1 MKRVCL
7 SVVLLL
13 LMCLASTGVVAQAQV
28 EEQAMAKRRP
38 VRVAVVGLT
47 HTHVH
52 WILGRDQGLG
62 DIEIVG
68 IYEPNEDLAKRYMKQ
83 HGFDMAL
90 HYTDLETMLDT
101 VKPEAVT
108 LFGSI
113 REHTEQTK
121 LAAARGIHVMVE
133 KPLAVSLKDA
143 KVMRDAAAEAG
154 VHLLT
159 NYETTWYSSNTAAV
173 TMAESGKL
181 GEVRRV
187 VVNAGHGG
195 PIEIG
200 CNEEFLEWLTDPEE
214 NGGGALTDFGCYGAN
229 LMTWLMQNRQPNSV
243 FATTLQTKPDLYPDV
258 EDDATI
264 VLDYGDAVCVV
275 QASWS
280 WTGSRKDMTV
290 YGTKAS
296 VETVG
301 WDGLIVTPSEK
312 QPREKKAAKLRQA
325 QSDPF
330 EHLAAVIWGKV
341 EPNALTSIE
350 NNMIVMEIL
359 DAAKRS
365 ARTGKRVS
373 LNPAGTR

>member
-1 MKRVCL
+1 MKLKCVI
-7 SVVLLL
+7 VAVAM
-13 LMCLASTGVVAQAQV
+13 LMCLASTGVAAQAQA
-28 EEQAMAKRRP
+28 EEQVMAKP

-52 WILGRDQGLG
+52 WILGRDKGRG

-68 IYEPNEDLAKRYMKQ
+68 IYEPNEDLAGRYLKQ

-143 KVMRDAAAEAG
+143 KVMRDAAAKAG

-173 TMAESGKL
+173 TMAEAGKL

-187 VVNAGHGG
+187 VVNSGHGG

-229 LMTWLMQNRQPNSV
+229 LMTWLMENRRPNSV
-243 FATTLQTKPDLYPDV
+243 FATTLQTKPELYPDV
-258 EDDATI
+258 DDDATI

-290 YGTKAS
+290 YGTEAS

-312 QPREKKAAKLRQA
+312 QPKEKKAAKLKVM

-330 EHLAAVIWGKV
+330 THLAAVVRGKA

-365 ARTGKRVS
+365 AARGKRID
-373 LNPAGTR
+373 LND

>member
-1 MKRVCL
+1 MRKSITIITVSAL
-7 SVVLLL
+7 VFLTLGEL
-13 LMCLASTGVVAQAQV
+13 YMAQGEEALMT
-28 EEQAMAKRRP
+28 KKKP

-52 WILGRDQGLG
+52 WILGRDKDKG

-68 IYEPNEDLAKRYMKQ
+68 IYEPNEELAERYLKR
-83 HGFDMAL
+83 HGFDRSL
-90 HYTDLETMLDT
+90 HYTDLEKMLDE
-101 VKPEAVT
+101 VRPEAVT

-113 REHTEQTK
+113 REHTEQTR

-133 KPLAVSLKDA
+133 KPLAVSLA
-143 KVMRDAAAEAG
+143 EAGVMRDAAREAG

-159 NYETTWYSSNTAAV
+159 NYETTWYASNTAAV
-173 TMAESGKL
+173 RMAEGGEL
-181 GEVRRV
+181 GAVRRV
-187 VVNAGHGG
+187 VVNSGHPG

-200 CNEEFLEWLTDPEE
+200 CNQEFLKWLTDPKES
-214 NGGGALTDFGCYGAN
+214 GGGALMDFGCYGVN
-229 LMTWLMQNRQPNSV
+229 LMTWLMDNRRPDSV
-243 FATTLQTKPDLYPDV
+243 YAVTMQTKPKLYPDV

-264 VLDYGDAVCVV
+264 ILDYGDAVCVV

-280 WTGSRKDMTV
+280 WTNSRKDMTV
-290 YGTKAS
+290 YGTDAS

-301 WDGLIVTPSEK
+301 GDGLIVTRSEK
-312 QPREKKAAKLRQA
+312 EPVRRKAAALEAA

-330 EHLAAVIWGKV
+330 SHLAAVVRGEE
-341 EPNALTSIE
+341 EPNALSSIE

-365 ARTGKRVS
+365 AGSGERVV
-373 LNPAGTR
+373 LGD